1 MLLDFWH
8 KQVWIVDN
16 PLIYDRLST
25 HIFCTQSCLIINNT
39 DLDDIIKRN
48 QLYKQ
53 KHSADNHRALLY
65 DVVKL

>member
-25 HIFCTQSCLIINNT
+25 HVFLTQNCAIISNT
-39 DLDDIIKRN
+39 DLVIQTKALGG
-48 QLYKQ
+48 QPP
-53 KHSADNHRALLY
+53 SAFI
-65 DVVKL
+65 